1 MKVLFHIDELNKWD
15 MTVANVKNML
25 NFSRENEEKVE
36 IEVVANGEA
45 VLRFKGNDEANSKYS
60 VEFEKL
66 VKDGVKIAACNNS
79 LSKFHISKDEIFDFI
94 EVVPAGV
101 VEIVKKQEKGYAYI
115 KP

>member
-15 MTVANVKNML
+15 MTVANVKNMI
-25 NFSRENEEKVE
+25 NFSKENEEEVE
-36 IEVVANGEA
+36 IEVVANGES
-45 VLRFKGNDEANSKYS
+45 VFRFKENDEANFKYS
-60 VEFEKL
+60 MEFEEL
-66 VKDGVKIAACNNS
+66 VKYGIKIAACNNS
-79 LSKFHISKDEIFDFI
+79 LSKLDILKDEIFDFI